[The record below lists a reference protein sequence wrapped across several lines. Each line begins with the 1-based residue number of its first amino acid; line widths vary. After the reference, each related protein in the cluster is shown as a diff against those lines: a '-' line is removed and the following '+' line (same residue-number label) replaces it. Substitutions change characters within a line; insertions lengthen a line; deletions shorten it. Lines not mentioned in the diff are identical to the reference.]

1 MGLTALIKRLEDIMR
16 SDPGIDGTAQRL
28 SQVVWLL
35 FLKVFDY
42 KEEEAELEDDYE
54 PVIPEGYRW
63 RDWAATGRPASL

>member
-1 MGLTALIKRLEDIMR
+1 MSLTALIKRLEDIMR

-28 SQVVWLL
+28 SQIVWLL

-54 PVIPEGYRW
+54 PVIPEGYR
-63 RDWAATGRPASL
+63 